1 MKPFFVISLLF
12 VSFSLHAQRDANP
25 GATQF
30 YNRIFEYNYVEKK
43 PIFVAGEDSLKRFF
57 MANFNAYDSLV
68 ARAVNKG
75 DTAKYIRVNFE
86 YTIDEN
92 GIPYGGEFLYI
103 GSTKYAKSQ
112 GDKKIKYFN
121 DLNKYFNNAIKEM
134 IKKMPNWR
142 PAIQNNVRVKCSVK
156 DYFQIW
162 LGINPDES
170 L

>member
-1 MKPFFVISLLF
+1 MKTCFVISLLF
-12 VSFSLHAQRDANP
+12 VSFSLYAQRDANP
-25 GATQF
+25 GAKQY
-30 YNRIFEYNYVEKK
+30 YNRIFDNDYVEKK
-43 PIFVAGEDSLKRFF
+43 PVFVAGADSLKTFYLSKF
-57 MANFNAYDSLV
+57 SGFDSLV
-68 ARAVNKG
+68 SRAVNKG
-75 DTAKYIRVNFE
+75 DTSKYIRVHFE
-86 YTIDEN
+86 FTIDEN
-92 GIPYGGEFLYI
+92 GIPYDGEFLYI

-142 PAIQNNVRVKCSVK
+142 PALQNNVRVKCSVK

-162 LGINPDES
+162 LGINPDNS